1 MTKKLYM
8 RCFSNAVD
16 ENFIAWPHC
25 GKRDQEI
32 QFLVG
37 NHLNLG
43 GTVIRRMETEEDFKA
58 LSQTVPLVIQIS
70 VHMVS
75 PPTHRTHHLSIEDDP
90 KSQQVSTI
98 QIKIQDLRVTWNSL
112 HHVDNNFS

>member
-1 MTKKLYM
+1 M

-25 GKRDQEI
+25 GKRDREI

-43 GTVIRRMETEEDFKA
+43 GTVTRRMETEEDFKA
-58 LSQTVPLVIQIS
+58 LSQTVPLVIQIF
-70 VHMVS
+70 VHMV
-75 PPTHRTHHLSIEDDP
+75 PPPPPHIEHTHYLSIEDDP

-98 QIKIQDLRVTWNSL
+98 QIKIQDLRVTWSSL